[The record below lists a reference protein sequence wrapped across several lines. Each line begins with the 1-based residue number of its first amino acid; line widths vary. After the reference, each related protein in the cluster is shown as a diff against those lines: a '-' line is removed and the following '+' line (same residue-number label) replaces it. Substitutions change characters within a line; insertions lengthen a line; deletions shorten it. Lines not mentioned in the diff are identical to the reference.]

1 MFLCQVFFFQA
12 MIQNLD
18 KKSDWNFM
26 VGKVEHQGYVAPKM
40 STTSVKCFIEFVYQ
54 HNFSDLSWIWD
65 MLIVFNCAGYSGHS
79 AIERKV
85 LARGGPQQKKSEKIK
100 HFKWNTVLTNWF
112 LRNIG
117 DNKKYVY
124 KYLLIVPLQV
134 QTINVRSK
142 PFLSESVFTSVLCWQ
157 AHFTSTE
164 L

>member
-1 MFLCQVFFFQA
+1 MFFIQA

-85 LARGGPQQKKSEKIK
+85 LARGAQMQKMSEKIK
-100 HFKWNTVLTNWF
+100 HFKC
-112 LRNIG
+112 
-117 DNKKYVY
+117 K
-124 KYLLIVPLQV
+124 
-134 QTINVRSK
+134 
-142 PFLSESVFTSVLCWQ
+142 C
-157 AHFTSTE
+157 
-164 L
+164 